1 VCDLREEEKRRR
13 AGLQDGNWKWMW
25 GWNGKYGDGG
35 IIIVVRKRRKREQEA
50 EADSLT
56 HSLTHTGIIVHCPF
70 MSMCSCEFLSVVVKK
85 NSR

>member
-1 VCDLREEEKRRR
+1 
-13 AGLQDGNWKWMW
+13 MW

-35 IIIVVRKRRKREQEA
+35 IIIVVRKRKREQEA

-85 NSR
+85 THADLIEEKKNNKISY